1 MYTTLPNPPKRL
13 ADVAAY
19 GQHQQALVRLHLK
32 CGAQAAT
39 DKELGVVNHQEQCQQ
54 TDHTHLKQL
63 IQ

>member
-1 MYTTLPNPPKRL
+1 MCTTPTKPTKQL
-13 ADVAAY
+13 AGVAAY
-19 GQHQQALVRLHLK
+19 GQHHQALLRLHLK

-39 DKELGVVNHQEQCQQ
+39 DKELGVVKHQAQCQQ

>member
-1 MYTTLPNPPKRL
+1 MYTVLTNPTNSL
-13 ADVAAY
+13 AVVAAY
-19 GQHQQALVRLHLK
+19 GQHQQALLRLHLK

-39 DKELGVVNHQEQCQQ
+39 DKELGVVKHQAQCQQ